1 MITEHELVILI
12 EDIPAENLKAS
23 DVGTAVRAHPDKGS
37 FDVEFFS
44 PDGETTRIVT
54 VPARY
59 LALHEEP
66 RRDPDPAARGLGAG
80 AMRVEAN
87 GITVH
92 YELTGPE
99 EAPVVM
105 LCHSLAATMN
115 MWDAQMGSLT
125 QRYGV
130 LRYDLRGHGAT
141 DATSGPYTFDM
152 LADDALALLDVLG
165 IHSCHFV
172 GLSIGAMIGQALAL
186 RKAQPLVSLTLC
198 ATSSHTAPE
207 AQPIW
212 DDRIN
217 TAQSQGMPAV
227 APATLDRWLSQDF
240 QQRAPEET
248 QRIRHMIEATPVAGF
263 VGGAHAIRNLN
274 FTERLKDIG
283 LPTLVLVGKDDPGTP
298 VATSEAI
305 QREIKDAALV
315 VLDRA
320 MHLCNIE
327 QAQAFNDSLR
337 AFLDKLEPGYFY
349 AGH

>member
-1 MITEHELVILI
+1 MITTHELVILI
-12 EDIPAENLKAS
+12 EDIPAENLKAG
-23 DVGTAVRAHPDKGS
+23 DAGAVVRVHQGEGS

-54 VPARY
+54 VPAGH
-59 LALHEEP
+59 LALHEES
-66 RRDPDPAARGLGAG
+66 RRDSTAAASGRQ
-80 AMRVEAN
+80 VEAN
-87 GITVH
+87 GITVR
-92 YELTGPE
+92 YELSGAE

-105 LCHSLAATMN
+105 LCHSLGATLD

-130 LRYDLRGHGAT
+130 LRYDLRGHGGT
-141 DATSGPYTFDM
+141 DAPSGPYTFDM

-172 GLSIGAMIGQALAL
+172 GLSLGGMVGQALAL
-186 RKAQPLVSLTLC
+186 RKAQPVVSLTLC
-198 ATSSHTAPE
+198 ATSSRIAPE

-212 DDRIN
+212 DERIN
-217 TAQSQGMPAV
+217 TVQSQGMRAV

-240 QQRAPEET
+240 QQRAPEEA
-248 QRIRHMIEATPVAGF
+248 QRIRNMIETTPVAGF
-263 VGGAHAIRNLN
+263 VGCAQAIRSLD

-283 LPTLVLVGKDDPGTP
+283 LPTLILVGKDDPSTP
-298 VATSEAI
+298 VAASEAM
-305 QREIKDAALV
+305 QREIKGATLV

-337 AFLDKLEPGYFY
+337 AFLDKLEPGHYY

>member
-54 VPARY
+54 LPAGQ

-66 RRDPDPAARGLGAG
+66 RRNPTPPARGIGAG

>member
-1 MITEHELVILI
+1 MITDHELVILI
-12 EDIPAENLKAS
+12 EDIPAENLKAG
-23 DVGTAVRAHPDKGS
+23 DAGTVVRADQGKGS

-44 PDGETTRIVT
+44 PDGETSRIVT
-54 VPARY
+54 VAARH
-59 LALHEEP
+59 LTLHEEP
-66 RRDPDPAARGLGAG
+66 RQGSTAAARGGGARR
-80 AMRVEAN
+80 MQVKAN

-92 YELTGPE
+92 YELTGAE

-105 LCHSLAATMN
+105 LCHSLGATLG

-130 LRYDLRGHGAT
+130 LRYDLRGHGGT
-141 DATSGPYTFDM
+141 DATSGSYTMDM

-172 GLSIGAMIGQALAL
+172 GLSLGGMVGQALAL
-186 RKAQPLVSLTLC
+186 RKAQPLVGLTLC
-198 ATSSHTAPE
+198 ATSSRIAPE

-212 DDRIN
+212 DDRIH
-217 TAQSQGMPAV
+217 TAQSQGMAAV

-240 QQRAPEET
+240 QQRAPEEA
-248 QRIRHMIEATPVAGF
+248 QRIRNMIENTPVAGF
-263 VGGAHAIRNLN
+263 VGCAHAIRNLN
-274 FTERLKDIG
+274 FTERLKDID
-283 LPTLVLVGKDDPGTP
+283 LPTLVLVGKDDPSTP
-298 VATSEAI
+298 VATSEII
-305 QREIKDAALV
+305 QREIKGATLV

-320 MHLCNIE
+320 LHLCNIE

-337 AFLDKLEPGYFY
+337 GFLDKLEPGHHY

>member
-1 MITEHELVILI
+1 MITTHELVILV
-12 EDIPAENLKAS
+12 EDIPAENLKAG
-23 DVGTAVRAHPDKGS
+23 DAGTVVRVHPGQGF

-54 VPARY
+54 VAAGH
-59 LALHEEP
+59 LAVHEES
-66 RRDPDPAARGLGAG
+66 RRDSTAAARG
-80 AMRVEAN
+80 RQVEAN
-87 GITVH
+87 GITVR
-92 YELTGPE
+92 YELSGAE

-105 LCHSLAATMN
+105 LCHSLGATLE

-130 LRYDLRGHGAT
+130 LRYDLRGHGGT
-141 DATSGPYTFDM
+141 DAPSGPYTFDM

-172 GLSIGAMIGQALAL
+172 GLSLGGMVGQALAL

-198 ATSSHTAPE
+198 ATSSRIAPE

-240 QQRAPEET
+240 QQRAPEEA
-248 QRIRHMIEATPVAGF
+248 QRIRNMIETTPVAGF
-263 VGGAHAIRNLN
+263 VGCAQAIRNLN
-274 FTERLKDIG
+274 FTERLKDIV
-283 LPTLVLVGKDDPGTP
+283 LPTLVVVGKDDPSTP
-298 VATSEAI
+298 VATSEVI
-305 QREIKDAALV
+305 QREIKGAGLV

-337 AFLDKLEPGYFY
+337 AFLDKLEPGHHY